1 MVRRLALGAVLLS
14 IALALAPVG
23 AHAAQSAAEQLADRY
38 IPVLTFEPQQQACDS
53 GEAYRP
59 TSVDTLLGKQGVFL
73 RGPDDKVVKEA
84 PTGPDL
90 FGLGDS
96 YYLDQPGDPL
106 DPGCTYE
113 QNFQKWNA
121 GRPPLVYSHVAS
133 DPAHRDK
140 LAVQYWFF
148 YTYNDFTDKHEGDW
162 EMAQVDFD
170 APTPE
175 EALTKGPY
183 EVDLAQH
190 AGGERAD
197 WTDTKL
203 QKQGTH
209 PLLYVATGSHATY
222 FGRELYLG
230 RGASEGFGC
239 DDTSDATKQI
249 HPVAQ
254 LLPEVPSSASAP
266 YSWLAFQGRWGQQE
280 KGINNGP
287 TGPAAKDSWS
297 QPIEWADGLR
307 DSGVTV
313 PGTRTLGTSVTGFFC
328 SAVTTG
334 SVVLNW
340 AIVNPW
346 AFLGLVGL
354 FAVASGEAVRRTK
367 WRPVEPRPLRRVR
380 DGGQILRAAWRV
392 YRADLRTFLGMG
404 VIFVP
409 VSVVAAGIQ
418 WLLFHLTAVGDWVA
432 LDSRH
437 GVGTALLALLIG
449 GVGAAIASVCTTA
462 AVAAALGELDAGRQ
476 ISAREAFRV
485 AFRHVGSLAGA
496 LARQFGAAVLLTITV
511 IGIPFAIRRFVRW
524 SLFAQAAV
532 LEERPA
538 KDALRRS
545 AGLVNGHWWRTFG
558 ITAVVDLVAAL
569 SGPLIGVLLLL
580 LTDRSLT
587 VINVTGSLIYTITVP
602 YAAIA
607 LTLYY
612 FDLDQRQRDSG

>member
-90 FGLGDS
+90 FALGDS

-266 YSWLAFQGRWGQQE
+266 YSCSRSRAAGDSRRRESITGRPVRRRRTPGR
-280 KGINNGP
+280 NRSSGP
-287 TGPAAKDSWS
+287 TGC
-297 QPIEWADGLR
+297 
-307 DSGVTV
+307 
-313 PGTRTLGTSVTGFFC
+313 GT
-328 SAVTTG
+328 
-334 SVVLNW
+334 
-340 AIVNPW
+340 
-346 AFLGLVGL
+346 
-354 FAVASGEAVRRTK
+354 
-367 WRPVEPRPLRRVR
+367 
-380 DGGQILRAAWRV
+380 
-392 YRADLRTFLGMG
+392 
-404 VIFVP
+404 
-409 VSVVAAGIQ
+409 
-418 WLLFHLTAVGDWVA
+418 
-432 LDSRH
+432 
-437 GVGTALLALLIG
+437 
-449 GVGAAIASVCTTA
+449 
-462 AVAAALGELDAGRQ
+462 
-476 ISAREAFRV
+476 
-485 AFRHVGSLAGA
+485 
-496 LARQFGAAVLLTITV
+496 
-511 IGIPFAIRRFVRW
+511 
-524 SLFAQAAV
+524 QA
-532 LEERPA
+532 
-538 KDALRRS
+538 
-545 AGLVNGHWWRTFG
+545 
-558 ITAVVDLVAAL
+558 
-569 SGPLIGVLLLL
+569 
-580 LTDRSLT
+580 
-587 VINVTGSLIYTITVP
+587 
-602 YAAIA
+602 
-607 LTLYY
+607 
-612 FDLDQRQRDSG
+612 